1 MLALAS
7 STFPRAPRGG
17 EQVAGCPAR
26 GESQRSEGDGLKPA
40 AGLCWDTLGLRVSG
54 GGWDEPG
61 WSREAHASS
70 KWRSRASSPA
80 GLGAGR
86 GGHDRRTKPRIYSL
100 PSFHR
105 QPLSASLRW
114 IVPAFSLLQLFTGSP
129 WCRHAHKERATGEA
143 VPVPPALRV
152 PLRPR
157 EHSGAIDPA
166 GRACPGPGWAGGMQ
180 THPGHPLLHRLWP
193 WDCKEG
199 APKGLG
205 LAALPLFGHTR
216 FGGGNGS

>member
-1 MLALAS
+1 MPCEGRISAE
-7 STFPRAPRGG
+7 RRGRPETRSWAVLG
-17 EQVAGCPAR
+17 HAG
-26 GESQRSEGDGLKPA
+26 A
-40 AGLCWDTLGLRVSG
+40 AGVRRRLGRARLGPGSTCQQQME
-54 GGWDEPG
+54 EP
-61 WSREAHASS
+61 SVI
-70 KWRSRASSPA
+70 PA
-80 GLGAGR
+80 GLGAGC

-157 EHSGAIDPA
+157 EHRGAIDPA

-180 THPGHPLLHRLWP
+180 THAGHPLLHRLWP
-193 WDCKEG
+193 RDCKEG

-205 LAALPLFGHTR
+205 LPALPLSSHTR
-216 FGGGNGS
+216 FGGGHGS